1 MNILKICQSVAQ
13 RILVWNMS
21 TSCCVSAVFLI
32 FTSFDQGQ
40 ALVYACTGCSVKH
53 LGWWSIEIKPVFFII
68 HVSLLP
74 LYLTFL
80 HFSLTFSRLMT
91 YVYVIPHRKPPDVAF
106 YIFNS
111 TNIPTEFLNMLHIL
125 RFFLFKNAVY
135 FIMLPFFGSCIIH
148 VLNTG
153 CAKI

>member
-111 TNIPTEFLNMLHIL
+111 TNIPTEY
-125 RFFLFKNAVY
+125 FKHAAHS
-135 FIMLPFFGSCIIH
+135 PFFPLQKCRLFHNATLFWFLYYSRFKYRVC
-148 VLNTG
+148 
-153 CAKI
+153 